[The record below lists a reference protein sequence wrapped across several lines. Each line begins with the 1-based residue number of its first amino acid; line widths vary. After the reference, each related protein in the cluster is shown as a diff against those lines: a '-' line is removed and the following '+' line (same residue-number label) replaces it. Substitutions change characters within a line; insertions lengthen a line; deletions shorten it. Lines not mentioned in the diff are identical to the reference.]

1 MTASGVCLISIR
13 SSTALAASSKAAGRR
28 SLRAVATIRLSAM
41 AAPKL
46 GKQAPMF
53 LYEDICED
61 PLGFVNEVLKLMDL
75 PPHEGAIGD
84 TGVKVLRDDISRQWR
99 DRYVAHV

>member
-1 MTASGVCLISIR
+1 MPDLDPLLNRLGRFLEGGWPPVFARSRDNPPIR
-13 SSTALAASSKAAGRR
+13 HGCAQ
-28 SLRAVATIRLSAM
+28 
-41 AAPKL
+41 L